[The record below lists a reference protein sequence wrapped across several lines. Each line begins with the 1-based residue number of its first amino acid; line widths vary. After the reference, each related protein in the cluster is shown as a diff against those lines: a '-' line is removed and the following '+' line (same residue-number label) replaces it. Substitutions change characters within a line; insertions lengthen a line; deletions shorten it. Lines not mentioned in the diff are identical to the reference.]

1 MRMIFVALMLC
12 STLMTMAAKTQPTV
26 NLMPAILDAVRA
38 HVTIGEIT
46 AALET
51 VFGTWTERA
60 VA

>member
-1 MRMIFVALMLC
+1 V
-12 STLMTMAAKTQPTV
+12 V
-26 NLMPAILDAVRA
+26 NLVPAILDAVRA
-38 HVTIGEIT
+38 HATVGEIT